1 MPAFV
6 TISIRKRSYENTSFT
21 PLSIV
26 GLILAGLVLLTVVVA
41 VAVRFVRKRNIAKR
55 ESRIGAAFLDVKGL
69 IVEET
74 MTKTYSEKEMCV
86 FFCLVAT
93 MSLNRVF
100 SPPFSRSYLT
110 QSIVLPSRAYTR
122 ASPTSPQPYPSD
134 LHVRLPTAHHCG
146 PFGFALDAR
155 GTRRGSRS
163 SFFSTNS
170 VGSEFRFSMTSLF
183 STGDT
188 NSNSNSASTMPP
200 IPTDTR
206 KVHQPFNDPVLP
218 DELQIPHPG
227 ERLTIFHSYD
237 DGWCAVGRKQFPGIT
252 GTRKSA
258 FGGRDAKGGDMYPEL
273 EVGVVPAWCFMKPV
287 QGVRVLRPV
296 RGSSLAMDDAKQH
309 DGDRDGVMSWS
320 HFS

>member
-6 TISIRKRSYENTSFT
+6 TISIRKRSYENTSFS

-41 VAVRFVRKRNIAKR
+41 VAVRFVRRRNIAKR

-69 IVEET
+69 MVEEMT
-74 MTKTYSEKEMCV
+74 TKTCSEKEI
-86 FFCLVAT
+86 
-93 MSLNRVF
+93 S
-100 SPPFSRSYLT
+100 PFSRSYLT
-110 QSIVLPSRAYTR
+110 QSIILPSKAYTR
-122 ASPTSPQPYPSD
+122 SSPTSPQPYPSD
-134 LHVRLPTAHHCG
+134 LHVPLPTAHHCG

-155 GTRRGSRS
+155 GARRGSRS

-170 VGSEFRFSMTSLF
+170 VGSGFRFSMTSLF
-183 STGDT
+183 STGDA
-188 NSNSNSASTMPP
+188 NSNPNRASTMPP

-227 ERLTIFHSYD
+227 ERLTILHSYD
-237 DGWCAVGRKQFPGIT
+237 DGWCAVGRKQFPGFT
-252 GTRKSA
+252 GTRKSV

-296 RGSSLAMDDAKQH
+296 RGSSLAMVDAKQH

>member
-1 MPAFV
+1 MPAFAA
-6 TISIRKRSYENTSFT
+6 ISIRKRSYENTFD

-41 VAVRFVRKRNIAKR
+41 VAMHLVRKRNISKR

-69 IVEET
+69 IVDET
-74 MTKTYSEKEMCV
+74 ITKTCSEKEI
-86 FFCLVAT
+86 
-93 MSLNRVF
+93 
-100 SPPFSRSYLT
+100 PPFSRSYLT
-110 QSIVLPSRAYTR
+110 QSIILPSKAYTR
-122 ASPTSPQPYPSD
+122 TSPTSPQPYPSD
-134 LHVRLPTAHHCG
+134 LHAPPLPTAHHCG

-170 VGSEFRFSMTSLF
+170 VGSGFRFSMTSLF
-183 STGDT
+183 SSPENNF
-188 NSNSNSASTMPP
+188 NSNRGSTMPP

-227 ERLTIFHSYD
+227 ERLTILHSYD
-237 DGWCAVGRKQFPGIT
+237 DGWCAVGRKQLPGFT
-252 GTRKSA
+252 GARKSV

-287 QGVRVLRPV
+287 QGVRVQRPV
-296 RGSSLAMDDAKQH
+296 RGSSLAMADAKQH